1 MARPLRP
8 PPPAHPPPLV
18 GPARATRSRA
28 ARVAG
33 CRATTWS
40 RYLESYAAHHR
51 LELRLGPGSTAVER
65 ADREADGEAGARWTV
80 RLADGSDIA
89 ADHVVV
95 ATGYNHTPVEPDW
108 PGLSDFTGEVVMA
121 RDYRNGRPYAGRDV
135 LVVGTGN
142 TGMEI
147 ATDLAEHGATK
158 VWLSVRTPPH
168 ILPRSRMGWP
178 AQATGILVRRLPPR
192 LVDRVAKVLA
202 VVQEPDLTAY
212 GMPRAG
218 TDLYS
223 RVLVGRIPVQDVGI
237 VEAIRTRQVEPVAA
251 MEAVD
256 GGDVVLADGSRLQP
270 SVVVVATGY
279 VAGLEPLVGHLGV
292 LDGRGLP
299 VVHGPRSPPGRP
311 ACGSR
316 ATRTRSRACC
326 ASCASTPRRSPRR
339 SAGKPSVSSVNR
351 WARSRSTSGAPSA
364 VAGREHARGIGQGV
378 AVLDEG
384 QGGLPEH
391 HRRAAVA
398 RVVRRGDRGAVARAV
413 GRLGRDLHAE
423 PALGL
428 GVLARPLAGLGQHAV
443 EQGPGRPEGEAREP
457 GAEGHRDP
465 SRGTAPLGPA
475 P

>member
-1 MARPLRP
+1 MGNLRRVTRVEVVVIGAGP
-8 PPPAHPPPLV
+8 GGLAVAAALKAHRINAVVVDRAPQV
-18 GPARATRSRA
+18 GSSWRGHYDRLHLHTPRRWSGLPGYPIPRS
-28 ARVAG
+28 AG
-33 CRATTWS
+33 RWVS
-40 RYLESYAAHHR
+40 RDDVVGYLESYAAHHR
-51 LELRLGPGSTAVER
+51 IELRLGSAVTAVER
-65 ADREADGEAGARWTV
+65 AEGGDGGAGARWTV

-256 GGDVVLADGSRLQP
+256 GGEVVLADGSRLRP
-270 SVVVVATGY
+270 AVVLVATGY

-299 VVHGPRSPPGRP
+299 VVHGAEEPD
-311 ACGSR
+311 
-316 ATRTRSRACC
+316 
-326 ASCASTPRRSPRR
+326 
-339 SAGKPSVSSVNR
+339 
-351 WARSRSTSGAPSA
+351 GAPGLWFTGYTNPIS
-364 VAGREHARGIGQGV
+364 GMLRELRIDAEKI
-378 AVLDEG
+378 A
-384 QGGLPEH
+384 
-391 HRRAAVA
+391 AAVS
-398 RVVRRGDRGAVARAV
+398 REAVPS
-413 GRLGRDLHAE
+413 
-423 PALGL
+423 PA
-428 GVLARPLAGLGQHAV
+428 
-443 EQGPGRPEGEAREP
+443 
-457 GAEGHRDP
+457 
-465 SRGTAPLGPA
+465 
-475 P
+475 